1 MATDFAAPTQETVDR
16 LAQEWL
22 MLWNGSASDTPA
34 AISPSSGC
42 TPRCSM
48 AVTAARSPAVMR
60 LFPSPS
66 RRSARRPA
74 STVIE
79 RGSCAHHGFR
89 RLREGG
95 PSGGLGD
102 TPARPPGSRVRS
114 QPKPVRR
121 PGGSHRCQGEVAD
134 TAAVHAALAG
144 SDAVIST
151 LGGWGKTSSD
161 VLATGM
167 TTIIPAM
174 QALHLTRIV
183 TLTGAGA
190 RWAGDRS
197 SLRLA
202 VNRAALTMMKAPALR
217 DAEKHLDI
225 LARSSLDWTSVRAP
239 GISAEGP
246 DGYRLDTKLPSLL
259 TTIPGPAVAR
269 SLIDLAERPEFHRQ
283 APGIHRA

>member
-1 MATDFAAPTQETVDR
+1 
-16 LAQEWL
+16 
-22 MLWNGSASDTPA
+22 
-34 AISPSSGC
+34 
-42 TPRCSM
+42 
-48 AVTAARSPAVMR
+48 MR

-66 RRSARRPA
+66 CRSARRPE

-79 RGSCAHHGFR
+79 RGTVRVTVFGASGKVGRLVVWEILR
-89 RLREGG
+89 RGHRVH
-95 PSGGLGD
+95 
-102 TPARPPGSRVRS
+102 AFVHSRNPFEDQEEVTVV
-114 QPKPVRR
+114 K
-121 PGGSHRCQGEVAD
+121 GEVAD
-134 TAAVHAALAG
+134 TGAVHAALAD

-167 TTIIPAM
+167 TTIISAM
-174 QALHLTRIV
+174 QAQHLTRIV

-225 LARSSLDWTSVRAP
+225 LTRSSLDWTSVRAP

-259 TTIPGPAVAR
+259 TTIPGPAAAK
-269 SLIDLAERPEFHRQ
+269 SLIDLAEQPEFHRQ